1 MDVKEAIAAR
11 LVEARRRTEAL
22 LAPLDDAGG
31 MAQHD
36 PLQSPLV
43 WDYGHIAVYEELW
56 LVHRLSGA
64 EPTDTERMHVYD
76 AFENPRRV
84 RGALPLMNRAE
95 VAAYRDGVDGRA
107 LDLLAEADLDGDGPL
122 LRDAFVH

>member
-22 LAPLDDAGG
+22 LAPLDEAGI

-56 LVHRLSGA
+56 LVHRLSGV
-64 EPTDTERMHVYD
+64 EP
-76 AFENPRRV
+76 
-84 RGALPLMNRAE
+84 
-95 VAAYRDGVDGRA
+95 
-107 LDLLAEADLDGDGPL
+107 ADDSRPTGLISSTVSPS
-122 LRDAFVH
+122 